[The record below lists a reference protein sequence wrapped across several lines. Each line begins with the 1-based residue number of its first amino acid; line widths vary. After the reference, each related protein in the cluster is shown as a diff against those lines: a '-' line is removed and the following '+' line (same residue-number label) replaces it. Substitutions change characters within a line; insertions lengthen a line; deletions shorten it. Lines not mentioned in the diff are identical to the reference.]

1 MIPDAPRFED
11 ILFRRLKWLTLFR
24 ALFAVLLLGSTVVL
38 HLRRLDT
45 LVSLPLLILYA
56 LILAIFSLS
65 FTYALALKRMADKEL
80 LGHAQIVMDT
90 FIVSA
95 IIFVTGGFSSIFSF
109 LYLVVIICAS
119 MLFNRRGSLV
129 VAGLCS
135 IEYALLILL
144 EYHDLLKPV
153 GIEMGFST
161 IGYSGLF
168 ALYKILVTSAACFA
182 VAFLSSILS
191 ERERQTK
198 QELTAMEA
206 NLKRV
211 ERMALVG
218 EMAAGLAHEIKNPLA
233 ALIGAIG
240 LIKDEN
246 RLDAT
251 QERLMRIILREADR
265 LSTLVN
271 HFLIFA
277 KPPAGKPQALE
288 LSQNLSELID
298 LFEKD
303 RVALGRITVEKNLL
317 PEMWIEMDPDHL
329 RQVIWNLLL
338 NAAEAIDGK
347 GCIRVEMQPQGR
359 RFLEVAI
366 QDDGCGM
373 DDAVMKQIFDPFF
386 TTKPTGSGLGLS
398 IVHRI
403 LESYGCW
410 IRTDSTTGGGSTFR
424 IRMKRIHPPES

>member
-1 MIPDAPRFED
+1 
-11 ILFRRLKWLTLFR
+11 
-24 ALFAVLLLGSTVVL
+24 
-38 HLRRLDT
+38 
-45 LVSLPLLILYA
+45 
-56 LILAIFSLS
+56 
-65 FTYALALKRMADKEL
+65 
-80 LGHAQIVMDT
+80 MDT

-109 LYLVVIICAS
+109 LYLVVIICAA
-119 MLFNRRGSLV
+119 MLFNRRDSLL

-135 IEYALLILL
+135 MEYGLLVFL
-144 EYHDLLKPV
+144 EYHGLLGPV
-153 GIEMGFST
+153 GIEAGFSAT
-161 IGYSGLF
+161 GYSGLF
-168 ALYKILVTSAACFA
+168 ALYKIAVTALACFA

-206 NLKRV
+206 HLKRV

-246 RLDAT
+246 RLDPT
-251 QERLMRIILREADR
+251 RERLMQIILREADR

-277 KPPAGKPQALE
+277 KPPAGKPQLLE

-303 RVALGRITVEKNLL
+303 RVALGRITLEKNLP

-347 GCIRVEMQPQGR
+347 GRIRVEMQPQGR
-359 RFLEVAI
+359 RFLEVSI
-366 QDDGCGM
+366 EDDGCGM
-373 DDAVMKQIFDPFF
+373 EDAILKHIFDPFY

-403 LESYGCW
+403 LESYGFW
-410 IRTDSTTGGGSTFR
+410 IRTDSTVDGGSTFR
-424 IRMKRIHPPES
+424 IRMKRSDPPGS